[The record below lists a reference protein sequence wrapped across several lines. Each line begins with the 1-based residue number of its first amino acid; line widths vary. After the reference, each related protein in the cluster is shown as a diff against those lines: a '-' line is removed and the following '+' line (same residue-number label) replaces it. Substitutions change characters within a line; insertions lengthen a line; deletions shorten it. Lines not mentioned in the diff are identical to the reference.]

1 MSGVFPSVRGLVEE
15 LESLAN
21 ALPKEPSLDQ
31 LVQYVEDRAHAA
43 EALASLDPIG
53 LSATE
58 KRGLAERLKK
68 ILDRDQALVV
78 ALFARKEDLAARI
91 SSLPAARRTAKGYGT
106 PRAGTRMLR
115 KVA

>member
-1 MSGVFPSVRGLVEE
+1 MTGVFPSVRGLVED

-21 ALPKEPSLDQ
+21 ALPKEPSLEQ
-31 LVQYVEDRAHAA
+31 LVKYVEDRAHAA
-43 EALASLDPIG
+43 EALASLDPAG
-53 LSATE
+53 LSSAE

-68 ILDRDQALVV
+68 ILDRDQALVF
-78 ALFARKEDLAARI
+78 ALFARKEDVGARI

-106 PRAGTRMLR
+106 PRSGSRVLR